1 MKYISFILIFCSILN
16 TSLTNAQNIGK
27 PKITATKEISICDKS
42 LFTNN
47 INDINIAFSNIG
59 SYLIDMN
66 QQNCIKY
73 EISNNSDNDYLLW
86 VERID
91 SLNQDQDSLKYF
103 KKKIG
108 MFSIMNIINEYGSTL
123 EIDNLETFP
132 QLYTTLFKVISPHEK
147 FHIYI
152 LYSNSINEDK
162 IRNSIKLLQLDYSN
176 IFNSYNNDIFKS
188 LSYRYNNLIL
198 HID

>member
-59 SYLIDMN
+59 SYLIDMS
-66 QQNCIKY
+66 QQNCIKC

-91 SLNQDQDSLKYF
+91 SLNQEQDSLKYF

-132 QLYTTLFKVISPHEK
+132 QLYTTFFKVINPHEK

-152 LYSNSINEDK
+152 LYSNSINEAK

>member
-16 TSLTNAQNIGK
+16 TPLTNAQNIGK

-66 QQNCIKY
+66 QQNCIKC
-73 EISNNSDNDYLLW
+73 EISNNSDNDFLLW

-91 SLNQDQDSLKYF
+91 SLNQEQDSLKYF

-132 QLYTTLFKVISPHEK
+132 QLYTTFFKVISPHEK

>member
-1 MKYISFILIFCSILN
+1 MN
-16 TSLTNAQNIGK
+16 TPLTNAQNIGK

-66 QQNCIKY
+66 QQNCIKC
-73 EISNNSDNDYLLW
+73 EISNNSDNDFLLW

-91 SLNQDQDSLKYF
+91 SLNQEQDSLKYF

-132 QLYTTLFKVISPHEK
+132 QLYTTFFKVISPHEK